1 LKFRGK
7 ITSDKIMEVFLMAHV
22 IGNECVSCGACE
34 SECPVGCI
42 SAGDGKYVIDE
53 NQCID
58 CGSCASVC
66 PMGAIKQA

>member
-1 LKFRGK
+1 
-7 ITSDKIMEVFLMAHV
+7 MAHV

-53 NQCID
+53 NQCVD
-58 CGSCASVC
+58 CGSCAGVC